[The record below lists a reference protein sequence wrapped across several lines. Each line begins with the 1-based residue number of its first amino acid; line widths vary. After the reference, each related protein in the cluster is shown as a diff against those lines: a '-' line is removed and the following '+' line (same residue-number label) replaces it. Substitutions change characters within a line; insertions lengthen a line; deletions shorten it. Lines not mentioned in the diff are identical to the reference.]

1 MLESYREH
9 VKARAALGIPPL
21 PLNAEQTAAL
31 CELLKNPPEGEAE
44 YLMHLLCDLIPP
56 GVDPASYVKA
66 SFLTAIAKGEAASP
80 LIPPL
85 QAVQLLGTMLGGY
98 SVQTLVDLLSSSDAE
113 QRLNSDIQLPPLP
126 VSV

>member
-44 YLMHLLCDLIPP
+44 YLMHLLC
-56 GVDPASYVKA
+56 GC
-66 SFLTAIAKGEAASP
+66 
-80 LIPPL
+80 
-85 QAVQLLGTMLGGY
+85 
-98 SVQTLVDLLSSSDAE
+98 
-113 QRLNSDIQLPPLP
+113 NSIFGRTPHTP
-126 VSV
+126 SH